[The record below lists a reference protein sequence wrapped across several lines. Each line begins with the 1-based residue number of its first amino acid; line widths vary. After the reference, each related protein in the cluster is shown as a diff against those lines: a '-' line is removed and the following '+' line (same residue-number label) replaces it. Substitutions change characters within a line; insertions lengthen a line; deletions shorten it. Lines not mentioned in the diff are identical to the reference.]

1 VEQQNFAILLRTAN
15 NELYAAWRQLS
26 AVVGQQLAPCTLQ
39 GDLTQL
45 PSIPEWQEQLD
56 RIIATSPEVAAA
68 VAAVAQAQSALR
80 RACAEPI
87 PDITTQVSVQYD
99 DATDNTITGAQVGI
113 PLPLWNRNQGGI
125 QQAHANVAQASRNVE
140 RVQLD
145 LQQRLALAYQQY
157 SNARAQADIYTTQ
170 ILPKAKETYELV
182 QRGYR
187 LGEIGYLDLLTAQR
201 LYSQTNLAYL
211 DSLSSLWSSW
221 SEIDGLLLT
230 DSLST
235 ASQ

>member
-1 VEQQNFAILLRTAN
+1 
-15 NELYAAWRQLS
+15 
-26 AVVGQQLAPCTLQ
+26 
-39 GDLTQL
+39 
-45 PSIPEWQEQLD
+45 
-56 RIIATSPEVAAA
+56 
-68 VAAVAQAQSALR
+68 
-80 RACAEPI
+80 
-87 PDITTQVSVQYD
+87 
-99 DATDNTITGAQVGI
+99 
-113 PLPLWNRNQGGI
+113 
-125 QQAHANVAQASRNVE
+125 VAQASRNVE

-201 LYSQTNLAYL
+201 LYSQTSLAYL